1 MKYKIP
7 SIEEM
12 LKAGVHFGHQLK
24 RWNPKTAKYVYD
36 TDNKSHVIDLY
47 QTEELL
53 KKASDF
59 LYETAKNGG
68 QIVFVGTKRQAKETI
83 RELAEDCGALFVSE
97 RWLGGT
103 LTNYDSVSKN
113 WKNLDKLIS
122 DRATGK
128 HDKYTKKEKLLLG
141 REIAKL
147 ENLVGGIR
155 GLTKKPSAVVIVDV
169 KKEDTAVREA
179 AFVGTPIVAILDTNG
194 DPDLIDY
201 PIPANDD
208 AIKSI
213 KLLMETLASA
223 VKEGYAEFKKAKP
236 EVVSKEE
243 SEEHKGTTK
252 TRHKAEDKVIKKEEK
267 KSVEKKES
275 KKTTTKKVATKAV
288 KEKSPKKE
296 EKKPTKKKVEKK
308 TTKKETKK
316 SKK

>member
-24 RWNPKTAKYVYD
+24 RWNPKTAKYIYD
-36 TDNKSHVIDLY
+36 ADNKSHVIDLY
-47 QTEELL
+47 QTEDLL
-53 KKASDF
+53 KKAADF
-59 LYETAKNGG
+59 LYETAKSGG
-68 QIVFVGTKRQAKETI
+68 QIVFVGTKRQAKETV

-113 WKNLDKLIS
+113 WKNLDQLIS

-155 GLTKKPSAVVIVDV
+155 NLSKKPAAVVIVDV
-169 KKEDTAVREA
+169 KKEETAVKEA

-213 KLLMETLASA
+213 KILMETLASA
-223 VKEGYAEFKKAKP
+223 VKEGYANVKKEKP
-236 EVVSKEE
+236 EVVAKEE
-243 SEEHKGTTK
+243 SDKPKEV
-252 TRHKAEDKVIKKEEK
+252 TRIRNKAEDKVIKKEDK
-267 KSVEKKES
+267 KTVVKKAVKKEPV
-275 KKTTTKKVATKAV
+275 KKVAAKKA
-288 KEKSPKKE
+288 PKKE
-296 EKKPTKKKVEKK
+296 EKKPVKKKAVKK
-308 TTKKETKK
+308 TAKKVTKK